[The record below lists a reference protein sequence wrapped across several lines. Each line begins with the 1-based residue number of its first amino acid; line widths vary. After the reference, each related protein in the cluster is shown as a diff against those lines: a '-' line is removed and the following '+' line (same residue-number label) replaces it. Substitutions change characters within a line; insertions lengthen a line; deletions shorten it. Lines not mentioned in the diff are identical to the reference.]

1 MKKELPVNQNIQLK
15 NACAGSRGITSLSV
29 TPLRIIAMTGFITCI
44 ISTIA
49 AIYALIQK
57 TTGTTVEGWTSVMI
71 AIFFLG
77 GVQMLSLGI
86 IGEYVGKIYIET
98 KNRPKYFIDESVG
111 NDSNG
116 K

>member
-15 NACAGSRGITSLSV
+15 MLALALEGITSLSV

-57 TTGTTVEGWTSVMI
+57 QQVLQLRDGHQS
-71 AIFFLG
+71 
-77 GVQMLSLGI
+77 
-86 IGEYVGKIYIET
+86 
-98 KNRPKYFIDESVG
+98 
-111 NDSNG
+111 
-116 K
+116 